1 MPQLSKTFEFYNPWS
16 TANYH
21 TPQAIIQMPQ
31 MVNGRT
37 PPPVLTIYS
46 NPIQGAGLYFS
57 TNTVRPVEYIAS
69 YTIEGAFKGTVSI
82 QVADFPSPGESNWV
96 TLDETAVTYTGLETT
111 GGAGISGGFSG
122 AVSRPTRTDS
132 VNFNGVFLY
141 IRVKLDIS
149 RGTLQAVKLN
159 Y

>member
-16 TANYH
+16 TKNTH
-21 TPQAIIQMPQ
+21 TTQASIQMPQ
-31 MVNGRT
+31 MVDGRT

-46 NPIQGAGLYFS
+46 NPITNDWQLFGAGDFRNISY
-57 TNTVRPVEYIAS
+57 TVS

-82 QVADFPSPGESNWV
+82 QVTDFSAPGENNWY
-96 TLDETAVTYTGLETT
+96 TIDETAVTYNGTETT

-132 VNFNGVFLY
+132 VNFNGVYLG
-141 IRVKLDIS
+141 IRVKLDII

>member
-16 TANYH
+16 TKNTH
-21 TPQAIIQMPQ
+21 TTQASIQMPQ
-31 MVNGRT
+31 MVNGRK
-37 PPPVLTIYS
+37 PDPVLTIYS
-46 NPIQGAGLYFS
+46 EPIQGGGLYFT
-57 TNTVRPVEYIAS
+57 TNTVRSLDYTVT

-82 QVADFPSPGESNWV
+82 QVTEFPAPGESNWE
-96 TLDETAVTYTGLETT
+96 TLEETVINYNGTETT

-132 VNFNGVFLY
+132 VNFNGVFFN

-159 Y
+159 F

>member
-16 TANYH
+16 TSNYH

-31 MVNGRT
+31 MVDGRT
-37 PPPVLTIYS
+37 ALPILTIYS
-46 NPIQGAGLYFS
+46 NPIQGAGLYFP
-57 TNTVRPVEYIAS
+57 TNTVRPVDYTAS
-69 YTIEGAFKGTVSI
+69 YTIEGAFKGTISMQI
-82 QVADFPSPGESNWV
+82 TDFPAPGESNW
-96 TLDETAVTYTGLETT
+96 TTINETAITYTGTETT

-122 AVSRPTRTDS
+122 AVSRPTRTDY
-132 VNFNGVFLY
+132 VTFTGVFLN
-141 IRVKLDIS
+141 IRVRLDIS